1 MISASSEPFKIF
13 AFLVVMKIHSNV
25 LLFFLIFHISHDT
38 SQTNFCVAMRQE
50 SRYSFFS

>member
-25 LLFFLIFHISHDT
+25 LLFFLSFIYHMIRLKLT
-38 SQTNFCVAMRQE
+38 SVWL
-50 SRYSFFS
+50 